1 MVLKKIFFVMAM
13 FLYTQIAAQGQTD
26 LIVFSYDRP
35 LQLYACLESV
45 EKNIQDLASVAVL
58 YRTSS
63 PAFDEAYT
71 LVIQRFP
78 TVLFFKQA
86 APEANTFKPTLCNI
100 AYNILASPYIMFGV
114 DDIIVTETITL
125 NECVRA
131 LENYNAYGFYLRL
144 GKNITQCYTLS
155 VYKDFTLP
163 MFDSL
168 DFGIFR
174 WHLAKA
180 PYDWSYTHSLDMTVF
195 RKADLQGF
203 ITMLEYTTPNSLDF
217 ALNQYTNPDWQGL
230 CYEHSKIVNIPLN
243 IVQENRIDHN
253 MALLSTVDLL
263 EEFMLGFKIDIQA
276 LAGVDN
282 KSPHHPYIPQ
292 FTNRSEH

>member
-1 MVLKKIFFVMAM
+1 MVFKKIFFVTAM
-13 FLYTQIAAQGQTD
+13 FLYTQIAPQGQTD

-45 EKNIQDLASVAVL
+45 EKNIQHLASVAVL

-63 PAFDEAYT
+63 PTFDEAYAH
-71 LVIQRFP
+71 VIQRFS

-86 APEANTFKPTLCNI
+86 VPEANTFKQALCNI
-100 AYNILASPYIMFGV
+100 AFNVLTSPYIMFGV
-114 DDIIVTETITL
+114 DDIIVTDTIML
-125 NECVRA
+125 NECVQA

-155 VYKDFTLP
+155 VYKDFALP
-163 MFDSL
+163 SLESL
-168 DFGIFR
+168 DGSIFR

-180 PYDWSYTHSLDMTVF
+180 PYDWSYTHSLDMTLF

-203 ITMLEYTTPNSLDF
+203 ITRLEYTTPNSLDF
-217 ALNQYTNPDWQGL
+217 ALNQYTSPDWQGL

-243 IVQENRIDHN
+243 IVQENKIDHN

-263 EEFMLGFKIDIQA
+263 EEFMMGFKMDSQA
-276 LAGVDN
+276 LFGINN
-282 KSPHHPYIPQ
+282 KSPHHAYIPT
-292 FTNRSEH
+292 FVMR